1 MTTID
6 RNLQALVLDAFESIF
21 GKRPSE
27 RQIQIQTTKV
37 EFEGDRTLV
46 VFPLA
51 GMAGGP
57 PHVVAESLGQALQ
70 NQADWIVSYNVVKG
84 FLNLTLSPAC
94 FASAL
99 EEALKHPHWGHQ
111 PQASKP
117 QIMVEFSS
125 PNTNKP
131 LHLGHLR
138 NNFLG
143 FSVSKILEAAGH
155 DVVKVQRSNRLF
167 IDSSGN
173 SKVLGEYF
181 YPGDEWK
188 GDVARIIMYMYLR
201 YPSQCEPVNSATGPV
216 TYAANNDMPDIFLE
230 WNDQDPVSDLEITRN
245 DVISS
250 YQGNRNPFIDNP
262 YLATMIWGGPDAEDT
277 WGVLSLETPKQNDFE
292 IQLNVSHGLVEVNG
306 LNSEPYTITVF
317 NMLGQ
322 EILQQKNSK
331 TIGVSSLGK
340 GIYILKVEQSGQQAA
355 LKFSVQK

>member
-1 MTTID
+1 MFQFKTFARLVFVCVFSFQNLYAQVPEYYDSINFEIGGADLQSQLSSLITNTHTTFIPYTSSWTTDTWDILRISDLEFESSTNVLLIYGYNDNDGTFISD
-6 RNLQALVLDAFESIF
+6 RSRDAFDTCHSSSCIGLWNREHVFAKSLAN
-21 GKRPSE
+21 PSL
-27 RQIQIQTTKV
+27 TTS
-37 EFEGDRTLV
+37 D
-46 VFPLA
+46 P
-51 GMAGGP
+51 GP
-57 PHVVAESLGQALQ
+57 GTDVHNLRS
-70 NQADWIVSYNVVKG
+70 ADSQKN
-84 FLNLTLSPAC
+84 S
-94 FASAL
+94 
-99 EEALKHPHWGHQ
+99 
-111 PQASKP
+111 
-117 QIMVEFSS
+117 
-125 PNTNKP
+125 
-131 LHLGHLR
+131 
-138 NNFLG
+138 
-143 FSVSKILEAAGH
+143 
-155 DVVKVQRSNRLF
+155 QRSNRLF

-201 YPSQCEPVNSATGPV
+201 YPSQCEPVNSATGPM

-277 WGVLSLETPKQNDFE
+277 WGVLSLQTPKQNDFE
-292 IQLNVSHGLVEVNG
+292 IQLNVSHGLIEVNG

-331 TIGVSSLGK
+331 TIRVSSLGK